1 MSLEKGEKTM
11 TQNEGKNSK
20 AALLLPFRC
29 IVFVLV
35 FVIGAALTGKNVK
48 DISNWWSIVASA
60 VNIVTILLIVLVAKK
75 HGKTY
80 RKQLNLKK
88 GLDTPKRTIILVIL
102 FCAVGMSGMYAAG
115 LICYGSVMP
124 KAALDVVAPIPL
136 ALAVINLIVL
146 PATVSFAE
154 DGLYLGLGVNSFKNK
169 YAAIFIPAFFY
180 ALQHCFIPTMF
191 DAKYML
197 YRFLSFLPLTV
208 IFCRN
213 YQKNKNPLPIMIAH
227 AILDFATGMMILL
240 TSASSE
246 LYEKWG
252 SMI

>member
-1 MSLEKGEKTM
+1 MSNETAKG
-11 TQNEGKNSK
+11 SK

-48 DISNWWSIVASA
+48 DINNWWSLVATA
-60 VNIVTILLIVLVAKK
+60 VNIVTILLVVLVAKK
-75 HGKTY
+75 SGKTY
-80 RKQLNLKK
+80 REQLNLKK
-88 GLDTPKRTIILVIL
+88 GMNTPKKTIILVTL

-124 KAALDVVAPIPL
+124 KASLDVVAPIPL
-136 ALAVINLIVL
+136 ALAIINLIAL

-169 YAAIFIPAFFY
+169 YAAIYIPAFFY

>member
-1 MSLEKGEKTM
+1 MSNETAKG
-11 TQNEGKNSK
+11 SK

-48 DISNWWSIVASA
+48 DINNWWSLVATA
-60 VNIVTILLIVLVAKK
+60 VNIVTILLVVLVAKK
-75 HGKTY
+75 SGKTY
-80 RKQLNLKK
+80 REQLNLKK
-88 GLDTPKRTIILVIL
+88 GMNTPKKTIILVTL
-102 FCAVGMSGMYAAG
+102 FCAVGMSGMYTAG

-124 KAALDVVAPIPL
+124 KASLDVVAPIPL
-136 ALAVINLIVL
+136 ALAIINLIAL
-146 PATVSFAE
+146 PATVAFAE

-169 YAAIFIPAFFY
+169 YAAIIIPAFFY

-213 YQKNKNPLPIMIAH
+213 YQKNKNPLPIIIAH

>member
-1 MSLEKGEKTM
+1 MTNETAKG
-11 TQNEGKNSK
+11 SK

-48 DISNWWSIVASA
+48 DINNWWSLVATA
-60 VNIVTILLIVLVAKK
+60 VNIVTILLVVLVAKK
-75 HGKTY
+75 SGKTY
-80 RKQLNLKK
+80 REQLNLKK
-88 GLDTPKRTIILVIL
+88 GMNTPKKTIILVTL

-124 KAALDVVAPIPL
+124 KASLDVVAPIPL
-136 ALAVINLIVL
+136 ALAIINLIAL
-146 PATVSFAE
+146 PATVAFAE

-169 YAAIFIPAFFY
+169 YAAIYIPAFFY

>member
-1 MSLEKGEKTM
+1 MTNETAKG
-11 TQNEGKNSK
+11 SK

-48 DISNWWSIVASA
+48 DINNWWSLVATA
-60 VNIVTILLIVLVAKK
+60 VNIVTILLVVLVAKK
-75 HGKTY
+75 SGKTY
-80 RKQLNLKK
+80 REQLNLKK
-88 GLDTPKRTIILVIL
+88 GMNTPKKTIILVTL
-102 FCAVGMSGMYAAG
+102 FCAVGMSGMYTAG

-124 KAALDVVAPIPL
+124 KASLDVVAPIPL
-136 ALAVINLIVL
+136 ALAIINLIAL

-169 YAAIFIPAFFY
+169 YAAIYIPAFFY

-208 IFCRN
+208 ISCRN

>member
-1 MSLEKGEKTM
+1 MSNETAKG
-11 TQNEGKNSK
+11 SK

-48 DISNWWSIVASA
+48 DINNWWSLVATA
-60 VNIVTILLIVLVAKK
+60 VNIVTILLVVLVAKK
-75 HGKTY
+75 SGKTY
-80 RKQLNLKK
+80 REQLNLKK
-88 GLDTPKRTIILVIL
+88 GMNTPKKTIILVTL

-124 KAALDVVAPIPL
+124 KASLDVVAPIPL
-136 ALAVINLIVL
+136 ALAIINLIAL
-146 PATVSFAE
+146 PATVAFAE

-169 YAAIFIPAFFY
+169 YAAIIIPAFFY

>member
-1 MSLEKGEKTM
+1 MSNETAKG
-11 TQNEGKNSK
+11 SK

-48 DISNWWSIVASA
+48 DINNWWSLVATA
-60 VNIVTILLIVLVAKK
+60 VNIVTILLVVLVAKK
-75 HGKTY
+75 SGKTY
-80 RKQLNLKK
+80 REQLNLKK
-88 GLDTPKRTIILVIL
+88 GINTPKKMIILVTL
-102 FCAVGMSGMYAAG
+102 FCAVGMSGMYTAG

-124 KAALDVVAPIPL
+124 KASLDVVAPIPL
-136 ALAVINLIVL
+136 ALAIINLIAL
-146 PATVSFAE
+146 PATVAFAE

-169 YAAIFIPAFFY
+169 YAAIIIPAFFY